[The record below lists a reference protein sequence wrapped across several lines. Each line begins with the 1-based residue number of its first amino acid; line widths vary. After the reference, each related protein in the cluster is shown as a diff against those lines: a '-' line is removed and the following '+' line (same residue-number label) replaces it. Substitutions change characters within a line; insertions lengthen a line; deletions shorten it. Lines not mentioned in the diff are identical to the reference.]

1 MSIEPATKVLFVIL
15 GRYPTEK
22 AYGVTTKNTL
32 EALKALGIKTYCVSY
47 PDFNAI
53 DLPEGFY
60 SFKEGRIAR
69 FLRYQS
75 YKSFG
80 YFGKACWKITTHL
93 ALRQVSELI
102 QTHSPS
108 VLWIRDSRILK
119 RLPRYSSS
127 LKVILEIHE
136 TATTSLVSAIRK
148 LGENKVI
155 LAPISQIIFDQL
167 KVLTDGKYQVILS
180 PMGINPAKFS
190 EIRGI
195 KDFRLISKKNPIVIG
210 YFGKLSPNGYSKGV
224 EDILDLVRLHTKIN
238 FPSKIQLVGLNSI
251 EIKAISKSLQ
261 DSGVSEDRYN
271 LELHKLHDD
280 AIRAMSSCDIL
291 FLPKQRN
298 NSYVGSPIKGIEYAA
313 TGLPILAA
321 RSNANLS
328 LFHGSIHVFWY
339 EAEDIDSMHQAVIS
353 IIESTNLEKFSAE
366 SRKFAFSR
374 SWLARSDRLLQAA
387 LKL

>member
-1 MSIEPATKVLFVIL
+1 MSIDLGTKVLIVVL

-32 EALKALGIKTYCVSY
+32 ESLKSLGVETACVSY
-47 PDFNAI
+47 PDFNATT
-53 DLPEGFY
+53 LPTGFY
-60 SFKEGRIAR
+60 SFHEGRIAR
-69 FLRYQS
+69 FLRFQS

-80 YFGKACWKITTHL
+80 YFGKVSWKVTTYF
-93 ALRQVSELI
+93 ALRQLPKLI

-108 VLWIRDSRILK
+108 ILWVRDSRALK
-119 RLPRYSSS
+119 RLAGRNSP

-136 TATTSLVSAIRK
+136 TASNSLIQECRK

-155 LAPISQIIFDQL
+155 LAPISEIIRKQI
-167 KVLTDGKYQVILS
+167 KVLTEEKFQVVLS

-190 EIRGI
+190 ERIGI
-195 KDFRLISKKNPIVIG
+195 KDFSSISDSNPVVIG

-224 EDILDLVRLHTKIN
+224 EDILDLVKLHERIK
-238 FPSKIQLVGLNSI
+238 FPSRIHLVGLTSS
-251 EIKAISKSLQ
+251 EIKIISKTLQ
-261 DSGVSEDRYN
+261 DAGVSKKRYN

-280 AIRAMSSCDIL
+280 AIKAMGNCDVL
-291 FLPKQRN
+291 LLPKQRG

-321 RSNANLS
+321 RSDANLS
-328 LFHGSIHVFWY
+328 LFDGSIHAFWY
-339 EAEDIDSMHQAVIS
+339 EGGNIESMHNALVS
-353 IIESTNLEKFSAE
+353 LIECMDLEKFALA

-374 SWLARSDRLLQAA
+374 SWVKRTDRLLQAA